1 MTELRKLFKNA
12 DENAYTKALAYM
24 IDSIII
30 TASIIMGALIIAASF
45 LWGWIGLISII
56 VAFIVTILALGIN
69 IDE

>member
-1 MTELRKLFKNA
+1 MTELRKLFKDA
-12 DENAYTKALAYM
+12 DENTYTRALAYM
-24 IDSIII
+24 IGSIII
-30 TASIIMGALIIAASF
+30 AASVIMGALIIVASF